1 MLLRLLKTLFF
12 RSPPETDLDQHRARL
27 QRVRA
32 ELKIV
37 LAGLQSGDIALED
50 LGE

>member
-1 MLLRLLKTLFF
+1 MFQRFLAILR
-12 RSPPETDLDQHRARL
+12 RRPPEVDLDQHRARL

-32 ELKIV
+32 ELELV
-37 LAGLQSGDIALED
+37 LAGLLRGDIGLED